1 MNRFVWDLRYPDA
14 TRFPGLIMWAGN
26 VRGPRIV
33 PGKYQVR
40 LTVDGQTQMQQF
52 EVKKDPRTP
61 TTPDDFQKQL
71 ALALQIRDKL
81 SQANDGVIKIREAKR
96 QLEKY
101 AGSDNKAVAEAAK
114 GFSKQLTAIEQEL
127 YQTKNQSNQD
137 PLNYPI
143 KLNNKL
149 AALGGVVGATDVAPT
164 SQSTM
169 VYEDLASGVNAQIAR
184 LDRLLRDEMAAFNK
198 LVRDQGIPA
207 IVVKN

>member
-40 LTVDGQTQMQQF
+40 LTVDGQTQTQQF
-52 EVKKDPRTP
+52 MVKKDPRTP
-61 TTPDDFQKQL
+61 TTPEDFQKQL

-81 SQANDGVIKIREAKR
+81 SQANEGVIKIREAKL

-114 GFSKQLTAIEQEL
+114 GFSKQLTAVEEEFIRL
-127 YQTKNQSNQD
+127 KTRAIRTRSISQSNSTTSLQRWVVLSLRPTLR
-137 PLNYPI
+137 PLPNPRW
-143 KLNNKL
+143 
-149 AALGGVVGATDVAPT
+149 
-164 SQSTM
+164 STKTWRA
-169 VYEDLASGVNAQIAR
+169 E
-184 LDRLLRDEMAAFNK
+184 
-198 LVRDQGIPA
+198 
-207 IVVKN
+207 

>member
-1 MNRFVWDLRYPDA
+1 V
-14 TRFPGLIMWAGN
+14 
-26 VRGPRIV
+26 
-33 PGKYQVR
+33 KYQAQ
-40 LTVDGQTQMQQF
+40 LTVDGQTQTQQF

-61 TTPDDFQKQL
+61 TTPEDFLKQL
-71 ALALQIRDKL
+71 ALGLQIRDKL
-81 SQANDGVIKIREAKR
+81 SQADKGVIKIREAKR

-101 AGSDNKAVAEAAK
+101 ASSDNKVVAEAAK

-149 AALGGVVGATDVAPT
+149 AALGGVVAATDVAPT
-164 SQSTM
+164 SQSMM

-184 LDRLLRDEMAAFNK
+184 LDRLLRDEMAAFNE
-198 LVRDQGIPA
+198 LVRDQGIAA
-207 IVVKN
+207 IVVK